1 MLSGVE
7 QEKNLEPRSL
17 AILWGPQDKKTCP
30 KILTRLGSNQPA
42 QLQRLA
48 RILKFGM

>member
-1 MLSGVE
+1 MYFLSYSCDYILSIHQNVCVGCLKE
-7 QEKNLEPRSL
+7 QKPRSPVFGVSDL
-17 AILWGPQDKKTCP
+17 
-30 KILTRLGSNQPA
+30 PA